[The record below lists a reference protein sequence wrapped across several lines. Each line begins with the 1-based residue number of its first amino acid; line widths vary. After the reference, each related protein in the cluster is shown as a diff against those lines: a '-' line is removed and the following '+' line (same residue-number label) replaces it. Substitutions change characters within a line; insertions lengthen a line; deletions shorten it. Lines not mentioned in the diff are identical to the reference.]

1 MPVLRSYLDDFSS
14 FWYSAVDILEL
25 VLTVASLINLISEI
39 YIDRQDRSNVSTSGK
54 SDDSHSRAANTLQRI
69 R

>member
-14 FWYSAVDILEL
+14 FWYSAVNILEL

-39 YIDRQDRSNVSTSGK
+39 YINRQDRSNVSISGK